1 MTTMKANL
9 QPTPLPLPCSAN
21 EEEEDWGQFEDDVSI
36 SSMSTISTTCEA
48 ADDIRMFET
57 TFDQTQTVV
66 VYLIDQHQRDKVS
79 CNTLQPHHGG
89 GVKDLVMDIIDTA
102 SDIIDYHEKEIKRV
116 TVPTAIL
123 LMSNLKEYN
132 HEDIDQNDN
141 IVPLEKKKSRNH
153 ASNHDFHLLPIVQ
166 ASDVGKILPPDFL
179 VQPREGFLLS
189 YSPAK
194 KRARVTPVSSPTRDT
209 LHDDPELIPSLDVSV
224 PNLLG
229 HQDD

>member
-1 MTTMKANL
+1 MTTMKEANL
-9 QPTPLPLPCSAN
+9 QPPPLLLPCSASHEEN
-21 EEEEDWGQFEDDVSI
+21 EEEDWGQFEDDVSI

-66 VYLIDQHQRDKVS
+66 VDQHQRDKVS

-102 SDIIDYHEKEIKRV
+102 SGIIEYHEKETKRV
-116 TVPTAIL
+116 TVPTALL

-132 HEDIDQNDN
+132 HEDDIDQNDN
-141 IVPLEKKKSRNH
+141 IVPLEKSRNH
-153 ASNHDFHLLPIVQ
+153 TSNHDFYLLPIVQ
-166 ASDVGKILPPDFL
+166 ESHVGEILPPDFL

-224 PNLLG
+224 PNPIG
-229 HQDD
+229 YQDD

>member
-1 MTTMKANL
+1 MKANL
-9 QPTPLPLPCSAN
+9 QPPPLLLPASSHEEN

-48 ADDIRMFET
+48 ADDIRMFAT

-66 VYLIDQHQRDKVS
+66 VCLMDQHQRDKVS

-102 SDIIDYHEKEIKRV
+102 SGIIDHHEIETKRV

-123 LMSNLKEYN
+123 LMSNLKKYN
-132 HEDIDQNDN
+132 HEDIDQND
-141 IVPLEKKKSRNH
+141 IIAPLEKSRNH
-153 ASNHDFHLLPIVQ
+153 TSNHDFHLLPIVQ
-166 ASDVGKILPPDFL
+166 ESDVGKILPPEFL

-189 YSPAK
+189 PTPAK

-224 PNLLG
+224 PNPIG